1 MTSTIDQ
8 VLLQPLGTIVNPDGT
23 TVIAFK
29 TQPEA
34 TLAQI
39 LVARAEREEEE
50 ERREQQRRRE
60 QLQDLLAVTQNNLNM
75 LQIRHRVTYR
85 RYTELPLRSRGA
97 RRIHLETLNA
107 LTYNIGETTDQI
119 RLLEEQLAAM
129 EPMEPSLE
137 V

>member
-23 TVIAFK
+23 PVIAFK
-29 TQPEA
+29 TEPEA
-34 TLAQI
+34 TLAEI
-39 LVARAEREEEE
+39 LVARAEREEE

-60 QLQDLLAVTQNNLNM
+60 QLQDLLAVTESNLNM

-119 RLLEEQLAAM
+119 RSLEEQLAAM
-129 EPMEPSLE
+129 EPSLE

>member
-23 TVIAFK
+23 PVIAFK
-29 TQPEA
+29 TEPEA
-34 TLAQI
+34 TLAEI
-39 LVARAEREEEE
+39 LVARAEREEE

-60 QLQDLLAVTQNNLNM
+60 QLQDLLAVTESNLNM
-75 LQIRHRVTYR
+75 LQIRHRMTYR

-119 RLLEEQLAAM
+119 RSLEEQLAAM
-129 EPMEPSLE
+129 GPSLE
-137 V
+137 A